1 MAVAFVV
8 CSRRAS
14 YFLSRKCYFSGSKM
28 RFFHS
33 FGIKDVLL
41 KRLKNFRIEKPTA
54 IQEKALGPV
63 LEGKNTVINAETGSG
78 KTLCYLLPI
87 INKLLVDKGAVSKPP
102 YALVLLPSIELCNQV
117 ANVFQSLTDDTMQ
130 ACIVHRDSRLQI
142 NPKYPIILAT
152 PSSLFTYSLT
162 SLNNV
167 QMIITDE
174 ADLVLT
180 GGGNKIWKILSFFKG
195 VDSIKMSRKQ
205 QRRFTRQKS
214 SQGQSDAGEQESH
227 SSLNKS
233 NEIVKTDLHP
243 NGQNANIQ
251 PDMAP
256 SSTQRQFV
264 FVAATLPS
272 RGKKA
277 IYNVLKDW
285 LPDAEFVS
293 TDLVHHTVPTVDIFY
308 VKVEEALKLPELLRC
323 LNSLVGLIKY
333 PLTTTGK
340 RSNDEAIVVNERNV
354 GYSANS
360 SSDQEKDTEMFP
372 VEEKV
377 ESLDSEETHFEDE
390 SQRSQKEVFLEPVRL
405 RNLRVL
411 AFVNTAKAAEQ
422 AFDFLSDTREVEE
435 SASIPWKHV
444 TQNDKT
450 ITTWQNDRDEFDED
464 GTVARQHVVTH
475 TGFKDM
481 WLGKVGQIH
490 KNVTPA
496 ERIETLKQFTSG
508 ELKVLI
514 CTDLASRGLD
524 IPDVS
529 HVIQLDFA
537 LDAAQV
543 LHRTGRTARAGASG
557 KVINFVSEKDEDLA
571 RAVRACEDSPNSDG
585 YEATFSRNRMF
596 RKRVKNNAIPLADKL

>member
-1 MAVAFVV
+1 
-8 CSRRAS
+8 
-14 YFLSRKCYFSGSKM
+14 
-28 RFFHS
+28 
-33 FGIKDVLL
+33 
-41 KRLKNFRIEKPTA
+41 
-54 IQEKALGPV
+54 
-63 LEGKNTVINAETGSG
+63 
-78 KTLCYLLPI
+78 
-87 INKLLVDKGAVSKPP
+87 
-102 YALVLLPSIELCNQV
+102 
-117 ANVFQSLTDDTMQ
+117 MQ
-130 ACIVHRDSRLQI
+130 PCIVHRDSRLQI

-152 PSSLFTYSLT
+152 PNSLFTYSLT

-167 QMIITDE
+167 QMVITDE
-174 ADLVLT
+174 ADLVLA

-205 QRRFTRQKS
+205 QRRFERQKS

-233 NEIVKTDLHP
+233 NETVKTDLNP
-243 NGQNANIQ
+243 NGKNTSIQ
-251 PDMAP
+251 PDVSP

-277 IYNVLKDW
+277 VYNVLKEW

-323 LNSLVGLIKY
+323 LNSLVGIIKY
-333 PLTTTGK
+333 PLTATGK
-340 RSNDEAIVVNERNV
+340 RSNNEVIAVNERNV
-354 GYSANS
+354 GYSANI
-360 SSDQEKDTEMFP
+360 SSDQEEVTEMFP

-377 ESLDSEETHFEDE
+377 ESLDSEETHIEDE
-390 SQRSQKEVFLEPVRL
+390 TQRSQKEVFLEPVRL
-405 RNLRVL
+405 KNLRVL
-411 AFVNTAKAAEQ
+411 VFVNTAKAAEQ
-422 AFDFLSDTREVEE
+422 AFDFLSHTREVEE

-450 ITTWQNDRDEFDED
+450 ITTWQNDHDEFDED
-464 GTVARQHVVTH
+464 GTAARQHVVTH

-557 KVINFVSEKDEDLA
+557 KGRNLRFCVTPTLH
-571 RAVRACEDSPNSDG
+571 CDSHAEQS
-585 YEATFSRNRMF
+585 FIL
-596 RKRVKNNAIPLADKL
+596 KRGWCSL